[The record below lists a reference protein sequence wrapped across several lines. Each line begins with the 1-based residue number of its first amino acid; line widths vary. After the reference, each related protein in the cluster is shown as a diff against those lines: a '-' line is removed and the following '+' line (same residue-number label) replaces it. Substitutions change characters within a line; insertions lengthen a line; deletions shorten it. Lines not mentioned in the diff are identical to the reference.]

1 MIPDYSPKFYQ
12 YSGTVAHKVQ
22 ITQSLNDLH
31 QIQLDMIDQAV
42 EYSDLNKAKE
52 VIDYIRGL

>member
-1 MIPDYSPKFYQ
+1 MTPDYSPKFYQ
-12 YSGTVAHKVQ
+12 NSGSSQKVQ
-22 ITQSLNDLH
+22 ITELLNNLH

-42 EYSDLNKAKE
+42 EYSDLDKAKE